1 MSPRFV
7 VFFVIILFN
16 SVSNVQGVICLFYHL
31 KSDCDY
37 RLDGFAMSR
46 IQATINE
53 CNDPVDI
60 TLRISCEKPK
70 LDWRR
75 TFTGAIDTE
84 EVPGYWQKI
93 YLQVK
98 QQYSSNSKKYGIQV
112 TVLSEKFKNV
122 EIMNSTLKLYGENC
136 SVLNERAKIAVAIL
150 GTLAGLAVIG
160 IIVVMILKKR
170 RDRALS
176 YLSTPPLVENA
187 EHPEN
192 TFHANSTHGDMSD
205 ETTYQNR
212 PDFQDMV
219 TYSGLTRNDHQRF

>member
-1 MSPRFV
+1 MSPGV
-7 VFFVIILFN
+7 SFFCVIILCYFV
-16 SVSNVQGVICLFYHL
+16 SVVQGVICLFYHL

-60 TLRISCEKPK
+60 TLRITCEKPK
-70 LDWRR
+70 LDWSR

-84 EVPGYWQKI
+84 EVPGYWQNI

-98 QQYSSNSKKYGIQV
+98 QQYSSSSKKYGIQV

-122 EIMNSTLKLYGENC
+122 EIMNSTLKLYGESC
-136 SVLNERAKIAVAIL
+136 SVLNPRAQIAVAIL

-160 IIVVMILKKR
+160 IIVVIILKKR
-170 RDRALS
+170 RERALS
-176 YLSTPPLVENA
+176 YLSTPPLVQNA
-187 EHPEN
+187 EQPEN
-192 TFHANSTHGDMSD
+192 SFQANSTHGVISD